1 LFSVTAQTDVAA
13 VEDARK
19 AAALLAHPLRPRI
32 VALASEPASA
42 TELASQL
49 RLPRQRVNY
58 HVRQLARSGF
68 LRRAGQLRKRNL
80 IEQRYV
86 ATARAYV
93 LAPEV
98 VGPLAMTGHRAEDAF
113 SAARLVGLAAQLQS
127 DVSRALTDAAG
138 RGQRLATLSLAADIR
153 FETAEQRVAFT
164 EALQRAIEDVIGRHT
179 SPATKPDGE
188 AGPGRPFRL
197 VIGCYPAPPS
207 RGRRNLHHGENHDTT
222 HKAGASR
229 AHDRDDDPHHR
240 NP

>member
-1 LFSVTAQTDVAA
+1 MAVAA
-13 VEDARK
+13 VEDARR

-32 VALASEPASA
+32 VALAREPASA
-42 TELASQL
+42 TELATQL

-58 HVRQLARSGF
+58 HVRQLAKSGF

-113 SAARLVGLAAQLQS
+113 SAVRLVGLAAEVQA
-127 DVSRALTDAAG
+127 DVSRALTASAG
-138 RGQRLATLSLAADIR
+138 RGQRLATLSVAADIR
-153 FETAEQRVAFT
+153 FESAGQRVAFT

-179 SPATKPDGE
+179 SPAVRPDGE
-188 AGPGRPFRL
+188 AGPGRPFKL
-197 VIGCYPAPPS
+197 VIGCYPAPPA
-207 RGRRNLHHGENHDTT
+207 RGRRGNAMERNHDTT
-222 HKAGASR
+222 QTAGASR
-229 AHDRDDDPHHR
+229 AHDQNDDPHDR
-240 NP
+240 SA